1 MIYLSEG
8 TQQVVARLE
17 FGVKTS
23 LLCRAFSQSSLL
35 PQVGGDERHT
45 A

>member
-23 LLCRAFSQSSLL
+23 LLCRSFSQSSLL